1 MAYLAALLARTE
13 EGWDAS
19 DVDLEE
25 VEDLPGIADLMR
37 EAAVDDEPVLLFL
50 EQEESWFAV
59 IRVESEDDP
68 RVFVSDAA
76 AASRSA
82 YGDVLLTDEVVEL
95 PDDEEPLPAGPVG
108 DDEILAD
115 LGVDATDL
123 TALASEVPADALGTL
138 AEGLGVGDELEAVR

>member
-19 DVDLEE
+19 DIDLEE
-25 VEDLPGIADLMR
+25 VDDLPSIADLMR

-50 EQEESWFAV
+50 EQEETWFAV
-59 IRVESEDDP
+59 IRVDSEDDP

-76 AASRSA
+76 AAGRSA
-82 YGDVLLTDEVVEL
+82 YGDVLLTDEAISL
-95 PDDEEPLPAGPVG
+95 DEDGPLPASPVG
-108 DDEILAD
+108 DEQILSD
-115 LGVDATDL
+115 LGISADEL
-123 TALASEVPADALGTL
+123 TELASEVPADALGTL

>member
-19 DVDLEE
+19 DIDLEE

-82 YGDVLLTDEVVEL
+82 YGDVLLTDEVIEL
-95 PDDEEPLPAGPVG
+95 PDEEGPLPAGPVG

-115 LGVDATDL
+115 LGVDAADL
-123 TALASEVPADALGTL
+123 TALAGEVPADALGTL
-138 AEGLGVGDELEAVR
+138 AENLGVGDELEAVR

>member
-1 MAYLAALLARTE
+1 LAALLARTE

-19 DVDLEE
+19 DIDLEE

-82 YGDVLLTDEVVEL
+82 YGDVLLTDEVIEL
-95 PDDEEPLPAGPVG
+95 PDEEGPLPAGPVG

-115 LGVDATDL
+115 LGVDAADL
-123 TALASEVPADALGTL
+123 TALAGEVPADALGTL
-138 AEGLGVGDELEAVR
+138 AENLGVGDELEAVR